1 MGNRSLAT
9 FAGPAAQCGLARLRH
24 NLRPP
29 SWFDDQVWYAVSRF
43 SVATIRRARSR
54 YFFALPRV
62 DDELLPIH
70 SQAMN

>member
-24 NLRPP
+24 ILRPP

-43 SVATIRRARSR
+43 SLSAVATVLESAILATIKLVSRSLLNPL
-54 YFFALPRV
+54 ALR
-62 DDELLPIH
+62 
-70 SQAMN
+70 